1 MCFLFRTV
9 RCRLTLVWPTLV
21 GVLIPC
27 AQVQAAL
34 ATTYLT
40 EPSPVTHPS
49 AAQSSRPRGRISA
62 FKSANKTAVIGAC
75 AFLLCVGA
83 VVAPSAY
90 VVEGPGPAVNTLGE
104 DPTSGKDVIHVAG
117 TKTYPTDSE
126 LALTTVS
133 VAGGPGRSISGTQ
146 ALWAWVDRSEDLK
159 PREYVYPAGTT
170 SKQQDQQN
178 ALAMTNSQ
186 HTAIAAALTEL
197 DIDYQTRPVV
207 AGFAADLNKDGL
219 KVSDVITSIDGTKV
233 TGYEQV
239 PDAVKASSGK
249 SVDLTVQRDGKSV
262 DVTATVGTAETE
274 DGSQQRS
281 LGIYISPDYDFPFDV
296 DFGLQ
301 DIGGPSAGT
310 MMALG
315 LIDKLTEGSL
325 AGDTKVA
332 GTGTITQN
340 GEIGAIGGIPQKV
353 VGARNAGATV
363 FLAPAANCAELAG
376 RVPDGIT
383 VYSVSTLHEAR
394 EILEKLGSEGPSS
407 LKGDQI
413 CG

>member
-1 MCFLFRTV
+1 MTQ
-9 RCRLTLVWPTLV
+9 P
-21 GVLIPC
+21 P
-27 AQVQAAL
+27 AA
-34 ATTYLT
+34 
-40 EPSPVTHPS
+40 P
-49 AAQSSRPRGRISA
+49 SSRPRGRISA
-62 FKSANKTAVIGAC
+62 FKSINKTTVIGAC
-75 AFLLCVGA
+75 TFLLCIGA

-104 DPTSGKDVIHVAG
+104 DPTSGDNVIQVSG
-117 TKTYPTDSE
+117 TKTYPTESE
-126 LALTTVS
+126 LSLTTVS

-146 ALWAWVDRSEDLK
+146 ALWAWIDGSEDLK

-170 SKQQDQQN
+170 SQQQDQEN

-186 HTAIAAALTEL
+186 HTATAAALTEL
-197 DIDYQTRPVV
+197 DIDFSTRPVV
-207 AGFAADLNKDGL
+207 AGFAADLNKDVL
-219 KVSDVITSIDGTKV
+219 KPKDVITSVAGTKV

-239 PDAVKASSGK
+239 PDAVKASTGK
-249 SVDLTVQRDGKSV
+249 SIGLTVERGGKKVEVS
-262 DVTATVGTAETE
+262 AEVGTAETE
-274 DGSQQRS
+274 DGTRQRS
-281 LGIYISPDYDFPFDV
+281 LGIFITPDYDFPFKV

-325 AGDTKVA
+325 AGDAKVA
-332 GTGTITQN
+332 GTGTVTDN

-353 VGARNAGATV
+353 VGARKAGATV
-363 FLAPAANCAELAG
+363 FLAPEANCAELNG

-383 VYSVSTLHEAR
+383 VYSVSTVHDAR
-394 EILEKLGSEGPSS
+394 EILEKLSGKGGPS
-407 LKGDQI
+407 LVGDQR